1 MSQGICHQPLLPSIQ
16 FRAHHGTGLLRPPI
30 VKLDMPSST
39 EERLKDDIPFP
50 AGGFSLSFRPVF
62 RMRKLLSRACGDS
75 FVAKTIVFYFQASAM
90 AGLSGLWGGCCVKA
104 RAMGCQVA
112 TTTLKIRTLRGLRH
126 SRPALGSVIP
136 YLPMHNPDSRIKIPF
151 TPLVGVWSLCASKI
165 YEHRTFVPLVKRIT
179 GNIFRN
185 WDIETTRAAVC

>member
-1 MSQGICHQPLLPSIQ
+1 MILEALCRKAYAIDRYCHRFSS
-16 FRAHHGTGLLRPPI
+16 AHHGTGLRRPPI
-30 VKLDMPSST
+30 IKLHMPSST
-39 EERLKDDIPFP
+39 EERLKEDAPFP

-112 TTTLKIRTLRGLRH
+112 TTTLKIRTLRGPLPLP
-126 SRPALGSVIP
+126 SRPRLCHTLSA
-136 YLPMHNPDSRIKIPF
+136 NPQSGFEDRDSI
-151 TPLVGVWSLCASKI
+151 
-165 YEHRTFVPLVKRIT
+165 H
-179 GNIFRN
+179 
-185 WDIETTRAAVC
+185 AACRSMEPVRL